1 MLTINFQFQVEMKNF
16 LSPDRI
22 YSSVENGKVSKAIA
36 AEQLISLIEGSDNP
50 TTRAESI
57 KLSEKLKIQDKKIF
71 KILENS
77 LLSDESP
84 LVRKSAASFIG
95 QIFLKKGL
103 NTLIWV
109 VQHDKSPLVL
119 SAISDLNSRLNN
131 ARFESL
137 NKEINMYLA
146 EIALSVGIVQKEAK
160 FILDLEA
167 LFAQNENNYELE
179 LEAYQFYK
187 KLKDNKLGESW
198 LTIRNERIESLSFN
212 YYNWKYLK
220 EIPSMFNSISE
231 LHDPMVYLNFLG
243 KLALKSNIILKVP
256 DSIALLTNLKKLNLS
271 RNNIKEFP
279 QSIFSLSCLKYLDIG
294 HNNISEIPVEIKN
307 LNSLDILRIN
317 HNQIRKIP
325 NYLREF
331 LLTLQDF
338 KI

>member
-1 MLTINFQFQVEMKNF
+1 MKNF
-16 LSPDRI
+16 LSPDKI
-22 YSSVENGKVSKAIA
+22 YTSVANGKVSKAIA

-50 TTRAESI
+50 ITRAESI
-57 KLSEKLKIQDKKIF
+57 KISEKLKIRDQKIF

-84 LVRKSAASFIG
+84 LVRKSAANFIG
-95 QIFLKKGL
+95 QFFFKKGL

-119 SAISDLNSRLNN
+119 KVISDLNSSLNK

-137 NKEINMYLA
+137 SKKTNAFLT
-146 EIALSVGIVQKEAK
+146 EIALSVGIVQNEAK

-167 LFAQNENNYELE
+167 IFAQNETDYELE
-179 LEAYQFYK
+179 LKTYQFYK
-187 KLKDNKLGESW
+187 KLKDIKLGESW
-198 LTIRNERIESLSFN
+198 LTIRNKHIESLSFN

-220 EIPSMFNSISE
+220 EIPSMFDSISK
-231 LHDPMVYLNFLG
+231 LQDSMVYLNFLG
-243 KLALKSNIILKVP
+243 KLALKSNIILKLP
-256 DSIALLTNLKKLNLS
+256 NSLALLTNLKKLNLS
-271 RNNIKEFP
+271 RNNINVFP
-279 QSIFSLSCLKYLDIG
+279 KSIFSLSYLKYLDIS
-294 HNNISEIPVEIKN
+294 HNKISNIPVEIKN
-307 LNSLDILRIN
+307 LTSLDILRIN

>member
-1 MLTINFQFQVEMKNF
+1 MKNF
-16 LSPDRI
+16 LSPDKI
-22 YSSVENGKVSKAIA
+22 YSSVANGKVSKAIA

-50 TTRAESI
+50 ITRAESI
-57 KLSEKLKIQDKKIF
+57 KISEKLKIRDQKIF

-84 LVRKSAASFIG
+84 LVRKSAANFIG

-119 SAISDLNSRLNN
+119 KVISDLNSSLNK

-137 NKEINMYLA
+137 SKETNAFLT
-146 EIALSVGIVQKEAK
+146 EIALSVGIVQNEAK

-167 LFAQNENNYELE
+167 IFAQNENDYELE
-179 LEAYQFYK
+179 LETYQFYK
-187 KLKDNKLGESW
+187 KLKDIKLGESW
-198 LTIRNERIESLSFN
+198 LTIRNKRIESLSFN

-220 EIPSMFNSISE
+220 EIPSMFDSISK
-231 LHDPMVYLNFLG
+231 LQDPLVYLNFLG
-243 KLALKSNIILKVP
+243 KLALKSNIILKLP
-256 DSIALLTNLKKLNLS
+256 DSITLLTNLKKLNLS
-271 RNNIKEFP
+271 RNNIKIFP
-279 QSIFSLSCLKYLDIG
+279 KSIFSLSYLKYLDIS
-294 HNNISEIPVEIKN
+294 HNKISDIPVEIKN
-307 LNSLDILRIN
+307 LNSLDVLRIN

>member
-1 MLTINFQFQVEMKNF
+1 MKNF
-16 LSPDRI
+16 LSQDKI
-22 YSSVENGKVSKAIA
+22 YSNVENGKLSKAIA
-36 AEQLISLIEGSDNP
+36 AELLISLIEGSDNP

-57 KLSEKLKIQDKKIF
+57 KISEKLKIHDQKIF
-71 KILENS
+71 KILQNS

-84 LVRKSAASFIG
+84 LVRKSAANFIG

-109 VQHDKSPLVL
+109 VQHDKSPIVL
-119 SAISDLNSRLNN
+119 AAISNLKSRLNK

-137 NKEINMYLA
+137 SKEINAYLV
-146 EIALSVGIVQKEAK
+146 EIALSVGIVQNEAK

-167 LFAQNENNYELE
+167 IFAQNETDYELA

-198 LTIRNERIESLSFN
+198 LTIRNKRIESLSFN

-220 EIPSMFNSISE
+220 EIPSMFSSISK
-231 LHDPMVYLNFLG
+231 LQDPMVYLNFLG
-243 KLALKSNIILKVP
+243 KLALKSNEILKIP
-256 DSIALLTNLKKLNLS
+256 DSLALLTNLKKLNLS
-271 RNNIKEFP
+271 RNNIKVFP
-279 QSIFSLSCLKYLDIG
+279 KSILSLTYLKYLDIS
-294 HNNISEIPVEIKN
+294 HNKISDIPVEINN
-307 LNSLDILRIN
+307 LNSLDVLRIN
-317 HNQIRKIP
+317 HNQLRQIP
-325 NYLREF
+325 NFLREF

>member
-1 MLTINFQFQVEMKNF
+1 MKNF
-16 LSPDRI
+16 LSPDKI
-22 YSSVENGKVSKAIA
+22 YSNVENGKLSKAIA
-36 AEQLISLIEGSDNP
+36 AELLISLIEGSDNP

-57 KLSEKLKIQDKKIF
+57 DISEKLKIRDKKIF

-84 LVRKSAASFIG
+84 LVRKSAAKFIG
-95 QIFLKKGL
+95 QIFLKEGL

-109 VQHDKSPLVL
+109 VQHDKSPLVI
-119 SAISDLNSRLNN
+119 AVISDLSNRLNS

-137 NKEINMYLA
+137 SKEINIYLA
-146 EIALSVGIVQKEAK
+146 EIALSIGIVQNEAK

-167 LFAQNENNYELE
+167 IFAQNETDYELA

-198 LTIRNERIESLSFN
+198 LTIRNKRIESLSFN

-220 EIPSMFNSISE
+220 EIPSMFSSISK

-243 KLALKSNIILKVP
+243 KLALKSNIILKIP
-256 DSIALLTNLKKLNLS
+256 DSIACLTNLKQLNLS
-271 RNNIKEFP
+271 RNNIKVFP
-279 QSIFSLSCLKYLDIG
+279 QSILSLSCLKYLDIG
-294 HNNISEIPVEIKN
+294 HNIISEIPVEIKN

-317 HNQIRKIP
+317 DNQIRKIP

>member
-1 MLTINFQFQVEMKNF
+1 MKNF
-16 LSPDRI
+16 LSPDKI
-22 YSSVENGKVSKAIA
+22 YSNVENGKLSKAIA
-36 AEQLISLIEGSDNP
+36 AELLISLIEGSDNP

-57 KLSEKLKIQDKKIF
+57 DVSEKLKIHDKKIF

-77 LLSDESP
+77 LLSDENP
-84 LVRKSAASFIG
+84 LVRKSAANFIG
-95 QIFLKKGL
+95 QTFLKKGL

-119 SAISDLNSRLNN
+119 AVISDLTSRLNS

-146 EIALSVGIVQKEAK
+146 EIALSVGIVQNEAK

-167 LFAQNENNYELE
+167 LFAQNGIDYELE
-179 LEAYQFYK
+179 LKTYKFYK

-198 LTIRNERIESLSFN
+198 LTIRNKRIEALSFN

-220 EIPSMFNSISE
+220 EIPSMFDSISE

-243 KLALKSNIILKVP
+243 KLALKSNEILKIP
-256 DSIALLTNLKKLNLS
+256 DSLALLTNLQKLNIS

-279 QSIFSLSCLKYLDIG
+279 KSILSLSYLKYLDIS
-294 HNNISEIPVEIKN
+294 HNKISDIPVEIKN
-307 LNSLDILRIN
+307 LNSLDVLRIS
-317 HNQIRKIP
+317 HNQLRKIP

>member
-1 MLTINFQFQVEMKNF
+1 MKNF
-16 LSPDRI
+16 LSPDKI
-22 YSSVENGKVSKAIA
+22 YSNVENGKLSKAIA
-36 AEQLISLIEGSDNP
+36 AELLISLIEGSDNP

-57 KLSEKLKIQDKKIF
+57 DLSEKLKIRDQKIF

-84 LVRKSAASFIG
+84 LVRKSAAKFIG
-95 QIFLKKGL
+95 QIFLKEGL

-109 VQHDKSPLVL
+109 VQHDKSPLVI
-119 SAISDLNSRLNN
+119 ATISDLSSRLNS

-137 NKEINMYLA
+137 CKEIDIYLA
-146 EIALSVGIVQKEAK
+146 EIALSIGIVQNEAK

-167 LFAQNENNYELE
+167 IFAQNETDYELA

-198 LTIRNERIESLSFN
+198 LTIRNKRIESLSFN

-220 EIPSMFNSISE
+220 EIPSMFDSLSE
-231 LHDPMVYLNFLG
+231 LQDPMVYLNYLG
-243 KLALKSNIILKVP
+243 KIGLKSNIILKVP
-256 DSIALLTNLKKLNLS
+256 DSLALITNLKKLNLS

-279 QSIFSLSCLKYLDIG
+279 KSILSLSYLKYLDIS
-294 HNNISEIPVEIKN
+294 HNKISDIPVEIKN
-307 LNSLDILRIN
+307 LNSLDVLRIN
-317 HNQIRKIP
+317 HNPFRKIP
-325 NYLREF
+325 NFLREF

>member
-1 MLTINFQFQVEMKNF
+1 MKNF
-16 LSPDRI
+16 LSPDKI
-22 YSSVENGKVSKAIA
+22 YSNVENGKFSKAIA
-36 AEQLISLIEGSDNP
+36 TELLISLIEGSDNP

-57 KLSEKLKIQDKKIF
+57 KISEKLKIHDQKIF

-84 LVRKSAASFIG
+84 LVRKSAANFIG
-95 QIFLKKGL
+95 QFFLKKGS

-109 VQHDKSPLVL
+109 IQHDKSPLVIKV
-119 SAISDLNSRLNN
+119 ISDLNSKLNS
-131 ARFESL
+131 ARYKSL
-137 NKEINMYLA
+137 SKEINMYLA
-146 EIALSVGIVQKEAK
+146 EIALSVGIVQNEAK

-167 LFAQNENNYELE
+167 LFAQNETDYELE
-179 LEAYQFYK
+179 LKSYEFYK

-198 LTIRNERIESLSFN
+198 LTIRNKRIESLSFN

-220 EIPSMFNSISE
+220 EIPSMFSSISE

-243 KLALKSNIILKVP
+243 KLALKSSEILKIP
-256 DSIALLTNLKKLNLS
+256 DSIARLTNLKQLNLS
-271 RNNIKEFP
+271 RNNIKVFP
-279 QSIFSLSCLKYLDIG
+279 KSILSLVHLKFLDIS
-294 HNNISEIPVEIKN
+294 HNKITDIPVEIKN
-307 LNSLDILRIN
+307 LNSLDVLRIN
-317 HNQIRKIP
+317 HNDIRKIP

>member
-1 MLTINFQFQVEMKNF
+1 MKNF
-16 LSPDRI
+16 LSPDKI
-22 YSSVENGKVSKAIA
+22 YSNVENGKFSKAIA
-36 AEQLISLIEGSDNP
+36 AELLISLIEGSDNP

-57 KLSEKLKIQDKKIF
+57 KISEKLKIHDQKIF
-71 KILENS
+71 KILQNS

-84 LVRKSAASFIG
+84 LVRKSAAKFIG

-109 VQHDKSPLVL
+109 VQHDKSPRVL
-119 SAISDLNSRLNN
+119 KAISDLNSRLNK
-131 ARFESL
+131 ARFKSL
-137 NKEINMYLA
+137 SKEINMYLA
-146 EIALSVGIVQKEAK
+146 EIALSVGIVQNEAK

-167 LFAQNENNYELE
+167 LFAQNETDYELE
-179 LEAYQFYK
+179 LKTYQFYK

-198 LTIRNERIESLSFN
+198 LTIRNKRIESLSFN

-220 EIPSMFNSISE
+220 EIPSMFSSISE
-231 LHDPMVYLNFLG
+231 LQDPMVYLNFLG
-243 KLALKSNIILKVP
+243 KLALKSNEILKIP

-279 QSIFSLSCLKYLDIG
+279 KSILSLSYLKYFDIS
-294 HNNISEIPVEIKN
+294 HNKISDIPVEIIN
-307 LNSLDILRIN
+307 LSSLDILRIN

-325 NYLREF
+325 NSIREF

>member
-1 MLTINFQFQVEMKNF
+1 MKNF
-16 LSPDRI
+16 LSPDKI
-22 YSSVENGKVSKAIA
+22 YSNVENGKFSKAIA
-36 AEQLISLIEGSDNP
+36 AELLISLIEGSDNP
-50 TTRAESI
+50 TTRAESVDI
-57 KLSEKLKIQDKKIF
+57 SEKLKIHDKKIF

-84 LVRKSAASFIG
+84 LVRKSAANFIG

-119 SAISDLNSRLNN
+119 AVISDLNRRLNS

-137 NKEINMYLA
+137 SKEIDIYLS
-146 EIALSVGIVQKEAK
+146 EIALSVGIVQNEAK

-167 LFAQNENNYELE
+167 IFAQNETDYELA

-198 LTIRNERIESLSFN
+198 LTVRNKHIESLSFN

-220 EIPSMFNSISE
+220 EIPSMFSSISK
-231 LHDPMVYLNFLG
+231 LQDPMVYLNFLG
-243 KLALKSNIILKVP
+243 KLALKSKKILKVP

-271 RNNIKEFP
+271 RNNIKVFP
-279 QSIFSLSCLKYLDIG
+279 KSILSLSYLKYLDIS
-294 HNNISEIPVEIKN
+294 HNIISDIPVEIKN
-307 LNSLDILRIN
+307 LNSLDVLRIN
-317 HNQIRKIP
+317 HNPFRSIP
-325 NYLREF
+325 NFLREF

>member
-1 MLTINFQFQVEMKNF
+1 MKNF
-16 LSPDRI
+16 LSPDKI
-22 YSSVENGKVSKAIA
+22 YSSVANGKVSKAIA

-57 KLSEKLKIQDKKIF
+57 KTSEKLKIHDKKIF

-84 LVRKSAASFIG
+84 LVRKSAAKFIG
-95 QIFLKKGL
+95 RIFLKEGL

-109 VQHDKSPLVL
+109 VQHDKSPRVL
-119 SAISDLNSRLNN
+119 KVISDLNSRLNN
-131 ARFESL
+131 ARFKSL
-137 NKEINMYLA
+137 SKEINAYLA
-146 EIALSVGIVQKEAK
+146 EIALSVGIVQNEAK

-167 LFAQNENNYELE
+167 IFAQNETDYELE
-179 LEAYQFYK
+179 LKTYQFYK

-198 LTIRNERIESLSFN
+198 LTIRNKRIESLSFN

-220 EIPSMFNSISE
+220 EIPSMFDSIFE
-231 LHDPMVYLNFLG
+231 LQDPMVYLNFLG
-243 KLALKSNIILKVP
+243 KLALKSNEILKIP
-256 DSIALLTNLKKLNLS
+256 DSLALITNLQKLNLS

-279 QSIFSLSCLKYLDIG
+279 KSILSLSCLKYLDIS
-294 HNNISEIPVEIKN
+294 HNQISDIPVEIKN
-307 LNSLDILRIN
+307 LKSLDVLRIN

-325 NYLREF
+325 NFLREF

>member
-1 MLTINFQFQVEMKNF
+1 MKTF
-16 LSPDRI
+16 LSPDKI
-22 YSSVENGKVSKAIA
+22 YTNVENGKLSKALA
-36 AEQLISLIEGSDNP
+36 AELLISLIEGSDNP
-50 TTRAESI
+50 TIRAESI
-57 KLSEKLKIQDKKIF
+57 KIFEELKIHDKKIF

-84 LVRKSAASFIG
+84 LVRKSAAKFIG
-95 QIFLKKGL
+95 QIFLKEGL

-109 VQHDKSPLVL
+109 VQHDKSPLVI
-119 SAISDLNSRLNN
+119 AVISDLSSRLNS

-137 NKEINMYLA
+137 CKEIDIYLA
-146 EIALSVGIVQKEAK
+146 EIALSIGIVQNEAK

-167 LFAQNENNYELE
+167 IFAQNETDYELA

-198 LTIRNERIESLSFN
+198 LTIRNKHIESLSFN

-220 EIPSMFNSISE
+220 EIPSMFSSISK
-231 LHDPMVYLNFLG
+231 LQDPMVYLNFLG
-243 KLALKSNIILKVP
+243 KLALKSNIILKIP

-271 RNNIKEFP
+271 RNNIKVFP
-279 QSIFSLSCLKYLDIG
+279 QSILSLSCLKYLDIG

>member
-1 MLTINFQFQVEMKNF
+1 MKNF
-16 LSPDRI
+16 LSPDKI
-22 YSSVENGKVSKAIA
+22 YSSVANGKVSKAIA

-50 TTRAESI
+50 TIRAESI
-57 KLSEKLKIQDKKIF
+57 KISEKLKIHDQKIF

-84 LVRKSAASFIG
+84 LVRESAANYIG
-95 QIFLKKGL
+95 QIFFKKGL

-119 SAISDLNSRLNN
+119 KVISDLNSRLKK

-137 NKEINMYLA
+137 SKEINAYLA
-146 EIALSVGIVQKEAK
+146 EIALSVGITQNEAK

-167 LFAQNENNYELE
+167 IFAQNETDYELE
-179 LEAYQFYK
+179 LETYQFYK

-198 LTIRNERIESLSFN
+198 LTIRNKRIESLSFN

-220 EIPSMFNSISE
+220 EIPSMFSSISK
-231 LHDPMVYLNFLG
+231 LQDPMVYLNFLG
-243 KLALKSNIILKVP
+243 KLALKSNIILKLP
-256 DSIALLTNLKKLNLS
+256 DSLALLTNLKKLNLS
-271 RNNIKEFP
+271 RNNIKDFP
-279 QSIFSLSCLKYLDIG
+279 KSILSLSYLKFLDIS
-294 HNNISEIPVEIKN
+294 HNKISDIPVEIKN

>member
-1 MLTINFQFQVEMKNF
+1 MKNF
-16 LSPDRI
+16 LSPEKI
-22 YSSVENGKVSKAIA
+22 YSNVENGKLSKAIA
-36 AEQLISLIEGSDNP
+36 AELLISLIEGSNNP

-57 KLSEKLKIQDKKIF
+57 KISEKLKIRDKKTF

-84 LVRKSAASFIG
+84 LVRKSAAKFIG
-95 QIFLKKGL
+95 QFFLKEGL
-103 NTLIWV
+103 NSLIWV

-119 SAISDLNSRLNN
+119 AVISDLTSGLNS

-137 NKEINMYLA
+137 SKEINMYLA
-146 EIALSVGIVQKEAK
+146 EIALSVGIVQNEAK

-167 LFAQNENNYELE
+167 IFAQNETDYELA
-179 LEAYQFYK
+179 LETYQFYK
-187 KLKDNKLGESW
+187 KLKDNKLGEAW
-198 LTIRNERIESLSFN
+198 LAIRNKRIESLSFN

-220 EIPSMFNSISE
+220 EIPSMFSSISK
-231 LHDPMVYLNFLG
+231 LQDPMVYLNFLG
-243 KLALKSNIILKVP
+243 KLALKSNEILKIP
-256 DSIALLTNLKKLNLS
+256 DSLALLTNLKKLNLS
-271 RNNIKEFP
+271 RNNIKVFP
-279 QSIFSLSCLKYLDIG
+279 QSISSLSRLKYLDIG

-307 LNSLDILRIN
+307 LTSLDILRIN